1 MANADVFK
9 SMGQKPGMSSEDI
22 WGKVSTAPSQTV
34 TGAVQ
39 PGAGGPG
46 GSTTTTGAFQ
56 AAPTASA
63 PSAAPAEV
71 EALKGSGNYEYA
83 AMSDGTI
90 KITKSPRGGA
100 GTIVPEDS
108 PFYDLIMTDIAKFKA
123 QGAKPAAKPAAPKA
137 AAAPKGVGV
146 ADVGFAPSRET
157 SRETPDEIAD
167 RLLSSMDGV
176 ERSEPAPKFGGMGE
190 IRSSE
195 TGVPA
200 MPKYE
205 PPASMVG
212 PSDRDKRKELGV
224 YSSGIGGGLK
234 LASLTDDA
242 RAGLIKVNMAPKS
255 ADATVRQL
263 MTQMRDGDYNS
274 LATLKA
280 FAAM

>member
-1 MANADVFK
+1 M
-9 SMGQKPGMSSEDI
+9 
-22 WGKVSTAPSQTV
+22 V
-34 TGAVQ
+34 TDASQ

-56 AAPTASA
+56 AAPTAST
-63 PSAAPAEV
+63 PSAEPAEV
-71 EALKGSGNYEYA
+71 ERFKGSGNYEYA

-90 KITKSPRGGA
+90 KITKSTRGGA

-108 PFYDLIMTDIAKFKA
+108 PFYDLIMTDIEKFKA

-137 AAAPKGVGV
+137 AAAAPKGVDL
-146 ADVGFAPSRET
+146 APVGFAPSRET

-176 ERSEPAPKFGGMGE
+176 ERGEPAPKFGGMGE

-224 YSSGIGGGLK
+224 YSSGIGGDLK

-242 RAGLIKVNMAPKS
+242 RAGLIKVNMDPKG

-263 MTQMRDGDYNS
+263 MKQMRDGDYNS

>member
-22 WGKVSTAPSQTV
+22 YGKVSTAPSQTV

-71 EALKGSGNYEYA
+71 EVLKGSGNYEYA

-108 PFYDLIMTDIAKFKA
+108 PFYDLIMTDIEKFKA

-137 AAAPKGVGV
+137 AAAAPKGVDL
-146 ADVGFAPSRET
+146 APVGFTPSRET
-157 SRETPDEIAD
+157 SDEIAD

-176 ERSEPAPKFGGMGE
+176 ERGEPAPKFGGMGE

-200 MPKYE
+200 MPQYE
-205 PPASMVG
+205 PPPSLVG
-212 PSDRDKRKELGV
+212 PSERDQRKELAG
-224 YSSGIGGGLK
+224 YSDSVFAASKRAALVDDAVKGLVRSK
-234 LASLTDDA
+234 MDEKAARATALQLAS
-242 RAGLIKVNMAPKS
+242 NMAK
-255 ADATVRQL
+255 
-263 MTQMRDGDYNS
+263 GDYKS
-274 LATLKA
+274 LTALKA